1 MTYKVGYTDWIQ
13 VGGVFCVSQI
23 GQSGAELVVK
33 TLSTVVVP
41 LQVEQVSDRM
51 NSCDKTQRRHV
62 TAALCSFVFVC
73 KKKKKV
79 WKVFLTSWSKET
91 VQAFWV
97 SNICSRSFEKR
108 FLLSYV
114 LSHFPVTCLAK
125 INSRS
130 LHITCWLVVCVV
142 CVAAWL
148 REGREKN

>member
-23 GQSGAELVVK
+23 RQSGAELVVK

-73 KKKKKV
+73 KKKKSVKS
-79 WKVFLTSWSKET
+79 VFNKLIKGNSS
-91 VQAFWV
+91 
-97 SNICSRSFEKR
+97 SF
-108 FLLSYV
+108 LSFKY
-114 LSHFPVTCLAK
+114 LQ
-125 INSRS
+125 S
-130 LHITCWLVVCVV
+130 LV
-142 CVAAWL
+142 
-148 REGREKN
+148 